1 MMNLFTPCKVTTL
14 EAFKQSLYTKIKI
27 FILMIL
33 LGFITLVVGLLPQ
46 FTNLLT
52 LEDYASGFLTGFGT
66 GLIILGIIFIIRTNK
81 ILKDEAK
88 LKEERLKVQDERNLM
103 ICNHSIKVATFI
115 VLITLYICLI
125 ASLFINRQMTTCFI
139 IPIFVF
145 LGSYMIAN
153 LYFSRRY

>member
-14 EAFKQSLYTKIKI
+14 EAFKQSLYARIKA
-27 FILMIL
+27 FILMIT

-52 LEDYASGFLTGFGT
+52 LEDYTSGFLTGFGT
-66 GLIILGIIFIIRTNK
+66 TLIILGIVFTIRTLK

-103 ICNHSIKVATFI
+103 ISNHSIKVATFI

-125 ASLFINRQMTTCFI
+125 ASLFINRQMTICFI